1 MVLYTCAICEFSSKL
16 KTDYN
21 RHLNTKKHKLKHENC
36 DQEKKKLVFSLT
48 NPQKSSEILTNYVK
62 LPQKSSEIL
71 KNPHKLC
78 ENDKK
83 KFSCPFCLK
92 EFSREDNLNR
102 HKKSYC
108 KVRKENEESY
118 KLQLDEKN
126 KEVDEYKKEKE
137 KLYDYIDKLIEK
149 TGPTINIEN
158 QTNTQ
163 INLNDFGE
171 EDISHISDKVKM
183 KMLTLPYGMVQQMIE
198 KVHFNSKKPEN
209 KNIALTNKR
218 DKMMKV
224 FRRKKWKYQDRNYT
238 LEEIIR
244 KNYNRLDEYYEET
257 AKAQMLDRHIRRYEI
272 FQKKFDMQDK
282 ELINRIKRE
291 TEMILL
297 SENL

>member
-1 MVLYTCAICEFSSKL
+1 MVLFQCKICNYNTNYSNNL
-16 KTDYN
+16 K
-21 RHLNTKKHKLKHENC
+21 RHLKSLKHKKNIEKQNQELENM
-36 DQEKKKLVFSLT
+36 EKKTILG
-48 NPQKSSEILTNYVK
+48 PQKDHLWKKETILG
-62 LPQKSSEIL
+62 PQKDHFC
-71 KNPHKLC
+71 PHCNKGFKHKTHLY
-78 ENDKK
+78 
-83 KFSCPFCLK
+83 
-92 EFSREDNLNR
+92 R
-102 HKKSYC
+102 HLKSYC
-108 KVRKENEESY
+108 KVKKKEENILIQLEECKKNMEDY
-118 KLQLDEKN
+118 K
-126 KEVDEYKKEKE
+126 KELENNKKEKE